1 MSYILDALK
10 KSETERQQ
18 GRVPDL
24 GQQIRMIHRNNKRG
38 IPAVVWLAVALVVNA
53 VVLLVVFWPQPAP
66 EQTEPVA
73 TTATQSGAAEV
84 AQEAAVEAEAVLEQP
99 LPDLADPALASGM
112 PGPVVP
118 SPAQLPQSPPAGA
131 TPSETPLVIHPSPR
145 PLDTLGAGPAI
156 PEPFTGRVP
165 HLVEMPMAF
174 QRQVPDLVFNSH
186 VYASN
191 PADRRVM
198 INNRLLRTG
207 ESMGNLKVE
216 RITEEGVE
224 LSMDGQRFRVGV
236 VRDWSAPR

>member
-10 KSETERQQ
+10 KSESERQQ

-24 GQQIRMIHRNNKRG
+24 GQQIRMIHRNRKRS
-38 IPAVVWLAVALVVNA
+38 IPVAVWLALALVINA
-53 VVLLVVFWPQPAP
+53 LVLLVVFWPESGLFPMGASVEEPAAADLQTATAEPVREAADLPGQPVADFP
-66 EQTEPVA
+66 AQASGEPVA
-73 TTATQSGAAEV
+73 E
-84 AQEAAVEAEAVLEQP
+84 
-99 LPDLADPALASGM
+99 ASGS
-112 PGPVVP
+112 GNPVAPVSAP
-118 SPAQLPQSPPAGA
+118 ERTEL
-131 TPSETPLVIHPSPR
+131 PLVIHPSSRFTDSLADDSPSV
-145 PLDTLGAGPAI
+145 I

-198 INNRLLRTG
+198 INNRLLRAG
-207 ESMGNLKVE
+207 ETFSNLKIE

-224 LSMDGQRFRVGV
+224 LSMEGQRFRVGV
-236 VRDWSAPR
+236 VRDWSSPR